1 MTSRHSELPWGVVC
15 GVLVFLGCGQGG
27 FGSVEGRVTVA
38 GRPVTAGRVV
48 FRNDTVTLDGPI
60 DATGRYRLTHRG
72 SERLPV
78 GEFGVML
85 LPPELGTPAAGAKP
99 PTIDT
104 QTYAVAYRDMAT
116 SGVHRRIEPGQAT
129 IDIDFGAPAG
139 GTSR

>member
-1 MTSRHSELPWGVVC
+1 MTSRRSEWSWSVVC
-15 GVLVFLGCGQGG
+15 GLLVFLGCGQGG

-48 FRNDTVTLDGPI
+48 FRNDAVTLDGPI

-72 SERLPV
+72 SEWLPV
-78 GEFGVML
+78 GEYGVIL

-104 QTYAVAYRDMAT
+104 QTYAVAYRDTAT

-129 IDIDFGAPAG
+129 IDIEFGALVNRK
-139 GTSR
+139 SR